1 MMRLEA
7 VRLIHWYH
15 FQHELLP
22 IDGSCLIF
30 GDNGSGKSTVL
41 DAIQLALVADQTE
54 LRFNKAANENSRRSL
69 HGYVRHKLGSED
81 ESRPGQVRFGRGACT
96 SYVMLRFSNE
106 AGSRQ
111 PFVCGMVLEAGEED
125 TSVQKWGF
133 VIPDVAL
140 EEVPALAPGDVVRT
154 ARDFRTQL
162 RALPKAQSFPDV
174 GTYRDEVRHRLG
186 FLPPSFHR
194 LLVKALDFK
203 PIGQVR
209 DFVFHY
215 LLDERLVDTASLQAN
230 IEHYKRLEAES
241 RAAERRIADLDAICA
256 QGERIVQ
263 KRRTAD
269 SHEYLVLRAR
279 QQMAEEHAQEMEAEI
294 ARIQLMRRQNDA
306 ELARL
311 DKELSFLE
319 RQHERIIGLLQAD
332 PTYHQIQ
339 ALESEIERTRDD
351 LKRSERS
358 GLEARRL
365 LGQQTEFL
373 SLLLSEASRDL
384 RRKRQ
389 DLFRDDELV
398 GASEEPALI
407 QRLRET
413 LSRDGALAGRDL
425 STWNGRLDKAAETL
439 GLAKLTLEE
448 QHRRAREEAREL
460 EAERQELDKG
470 RQTYEVGVAALLHLL
485 RAKLKGRRTP
495 APLCELIEVS
505 NPRWRNAVEGYLNTR
520 RFDVLVDPEDFAR
533 ALSLYERNKRGY
545 DFPERGSVFIS
556 GVGLVDIERIRER
569 QPTAR
574 PRSLAQ
580 QVETEDELARLY
592 VDFML
597 GDVICCDD
605 EQELRRY
612 ARAITDT
619 VMVYQNFVAR
629 QTSPNVYSR
638 HYIGLAARL
647 RRKDAIEARLGE
659 LHQEFVSAAEDI
671 EWLKVALKRCQEAR
685 LGAAQLPRLVD
696 EAEAAPTLR
705 AQLAQLE
712 RRHHQI
718 DRGTLKQLEQD
729 RLQIDTD
736 RKKVGDEQK
745 VARER
750 KGTLESDARVAGE
763 KRQQAEAKLQTART
777 ALEAAAIAQNSD
789 RRSEA
794 EARYRQEHAE
804 RGGERIVTVFE
815 HQRSIVVSEV
825 NNLVQKMVELKTR
838 FANDY
843 GFAGETLGEG
853 YAEHEAERERW
864 RESRLPEYRVRIAD
878 AKRKATEQ
886 LAEDIIFRLREN
898 LLLVQRQLNDL
909 NNALKDV
916 PFNGDRYQ
924 FTREI
929 APTHRPFYDLIM
941 AAGQFERDSLFG
953 SQPLASEET
962 RRTLQEL
969 VDRLLEGEARE
980 VKTELEARADYR
992 EYFNYDI
999 QITQPDGSKSS
1010 YNKVAGDKS
1019 GGETQTPYYI
1029 AILASMYRMYR
1040 AGALDGGPACGL
1052 VLLDEAFSKM
1062 DEQRIAAMLRF
1073 ARNLGLQLVMAT
1085 PKERVTLVAP
1095 WVERSLL
1102 IYKDL
1107 QSGEPTVSDFTKE
1120 LSRDDV
1126 ARVVGAA

>member
-22 IDGSCLIF
+22 INGSCLIF

-54 LRFNKAANENSRRSL
+54 IRFNKAANEHSRRSL

-81 ESRPGQVRFGRGACT
+81 ESRPGQLRFGRGACT
-96 SYVMLRFSNE
+96 SYVMLRFSDE
-106 AGSRQ
+106 TGSRP

-125 TSVQKWGF
+125 TAVQKWGF

-140 EEVPALAPGDVVRT
+140 EEVPALAPGEVVRT
-154 ARDFRTQL
+154 ARDFRIQL

-174 GTYRDEVRHRLG
+174 GTYRDDVRHRLG
-186 FLPPSFHR
+186 LLPPSFHR

-215 LLDERLVDTASLQAN
+215 LLDERMVDTAALQAN
-230 IEHYKRLEAES
+230 IEHYKRLEAEA

-256 QGERIVQ
+256 QGERILH
-263 KRRTAD
+263 KRRTAEA
-269 SHEYLVLRAR
+269 HEYLILRAR
-279 QQMAEEHAQEMEAEI
+279 QHLAEERAQETEAEI
-294 ARIQLMRRQNDA
+294 ARIQLTRQQNDA

-311 DKELSFLE
+311 DKELAFLE
-319 RQHERIIGLLQAD
+319 REHERIIGLLQAD

-339 ALESEIERTRDD
+339 ALEAEMERARED
-351 LKRSERS
+351 LRRAEHS
-358 GLEARRL
+358 GLEARGL
-365 LGQQTEFL
+365 LERQTEFL
-373 SLLLSEASRDL
+373 SLLLSEGARDL

-389 DLFRDDELV
+389 ELFREDELV

-413 LSRDGALAGRDL
+413 LARDGALAGRDL
-425 STWNGRLDKAAETL
+425 STWSGRLDKAAETL
-439 GLAKLTLEE
+439 GRAKLILEE
-448 QHRRAREEAREL
+448 QHRRARDEGREL
-460 EAERQELDKG
+460 EAERQELEKG
-470 RQTYEVGVAALLHLL
+470 RQTYDAGVAALLHLL
-485 RAKLKGRRTP
+485 RARLKGRRAP
-495 APLCELIEVS
+495 APLCELIEVP

-520 RFDVLVDPEDFAR
+520 RFDILVDPEDFPR
-533 ALSLYERNKRGY
+533 ALSLYEKNKRGY
-545 DFPERGSVFIS
+545 DLPGRGSVFIS
-556 GVGLVDIERIRER
+556 GVGLVDIERLRER
-569 QPTAR
+569 QPSSR
-574 PRSLAQ
+574 PRALAL
-580 QVETEDELARLY
+580 QVETEDELARAY
-592 VDFML
+592 VDFVL

-605 EQELRRY
+605 EQELRRH

-619 VMVYQNFVAR
+619 VMVYQNFAAR
-629 QTSPNVYSR
+629 QTPPSVYSR
-638 HYIGLAARL
+638 PYIGQAARL

-659 LHQEFVSAAEDI
+659 LHQEFVSAAADM
-671 EWLKVALKRCQEAR
+671 EWLKAALKRCQDAR

-696 EAEAAPTLR
+696 EAEEAPTLR

-712 RRHHQI
+712 RRHSQL
-718 DRGTLKQLEQD
+718 DRGALKQLEQD
-729 RLQIDTD
+729 RLQIEAD
-736 RKKVGDEQK
+736 RKKRGEEQK
-745 VARER
+745 EAQKRA
-750 KGTLESDARVAGE
+750 GTLESDARGAA
-763 KRQQAEAKLQTART
+763 KRRQEAEEGLQQTRT
-777 ALEAAAIAQNSD
+777 ALEATSIAQNAE

-794 EARYRQEHAE
+794 EARYLQAHAE
-804 RGGERIVTVFE
+804 RGAERIVTVFE
-815 HQRSIVVSEV
+815 HQRSIVIGEV
-825 NNLVQKMVELKTR
+825 HNLVQKMVELKTR

-864 RESRLPEYRVRIAD
+864 RESRLPEYRERIAE

-909 NNALKDV
+909 NHALKDV

-924 FTREI
+924 FTREV
-929 APTHRPFYDLIM
+929 APTHRPFYELIM

-953 SQPLASEET
+953 TQTLASEES

-1010 YNKVAGDKS
+1010 YDKVAGDKS

-1040 AGALDGGPACGL
+1040 AGALEGGPACGL

-1095 WVERSLL
+1095 WVERSLF

-1107 QSGEPTVSDFTKE
+1107 HSGEPSVSDFTKE
-1120 LSRDDV
+1120 LSRDDG
-1126 ARVVGAA
+1126 ARAVGAA